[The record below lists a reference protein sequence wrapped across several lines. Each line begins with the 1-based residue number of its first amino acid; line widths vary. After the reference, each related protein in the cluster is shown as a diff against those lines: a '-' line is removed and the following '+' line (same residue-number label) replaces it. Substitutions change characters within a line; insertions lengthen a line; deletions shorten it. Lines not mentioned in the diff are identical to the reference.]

1 LWISTDFRR
10 FQAIDFHKEP
20 STQKLSLGSVSLDE
34 EAIWTNQWTHVL
46 LNFNAP
52 GNSPRELE
60 AKQLSFTFLVKAY
73 FIRCAPWQ
81 NSYWKARGNG
91 QKCALN
97 KTLLQPMSLCS
108 CSLSRCRDKYKEYK

>member
-20 STQKLSLGSVSLDE
+20 STQKFSPRSVSLDE

-52 GNSPRELE
+52 GNSPRDFE
-60 AKQLSFTFLVKAY
+60 AKQLSFSFLVNAY
-73 FIRCAPWQ
+73 LIRCAPWQ

-91 QKCALN
+91 QNVPL
-97 KTLLQPMSLCS
+97 T
-108 CSLSRCRDKYKEYK
+108 RHYCRDWYKECK